1 MTDSF
6 LALLATGGAILL
18 GAMSPGPSFIMIAR
32 TAVVSSRQN
41 ALAAAAGMGTGCMI
55 FSVLAL
61 SGLHS
66 LLILVPWLYSALK
79 IAGGA
84 YLIWLGARLLFSTD
98 RKGCISQKDNKA
110 IYAPHAFLAGMLTQ
124 LSNPNTAIV
133 FGSIFAA
140 TLGSHISPV
149 LYVVLPLMAF
159 CIDTL
164 WYALVACLLSADRPR
179 RAYIGYK
186 RWLDRIGGGVMCF
199 LGIRLFIR

>member
-6 LALLATGGAILL
+6 LALLTTGSAILL

-32 TAVVSSRQN
+32 TAVVSSRRC

-61 SGLHS
+61 AGLHS
-66 LLILVPWLYSALK
+66 LLVLVPWLYSALK

-84 YLIWLGARLLFSTD
+84 YLFWLGIRLLFSSD
-98 RKGCISQKDNKA
+98 RKDNIHQNNTQA
-110 IYAPHAFLAGMLTQ
+110 VYAPHAFLSGMLTQ

-179 RAYIGYK
+179 RIYISYK
-186 RWLDRIGGGVMCF
+186 RWLDRIGGGVMCL

>member
-1 MTDSF
+1 MNDSF
-6 LALLATGGAILL
+6 LALLTTGSAILL

-32 TAVVSSRQN
+32 TAVVSSRMS

-61 SGLHS
+61 AGLHS
-66 LLILVPWLYSALK
+66 LLVLVPWLYSALK
-79 IAGGA
+79 IVGGA
-84 YLIWLGARLLFSTD
+84 YLVWLGARLLFSSD
-98 RKGCISQKDNKA
+98 KKDSVHQKDRQSVS
-110 IYAPHAFLAGMLTQ
+110 APHAFLSGMLTQ

-149 LYVVLPLMAF
+149 LYLVLPLMAF

-164 WYALVACLLSADRPR
+164 WYALVACLLSAESPR
-179 RAYIGYK
+179 RVYISYK
-186 RWLDRIGGGVMCF
+186 RWLDRIGGGVMCL
-199 LGIRLFIR
+199 LGIRLFIQ

>member
-1 MTDSF
+1 MTESF
-6 LALLATGGAILL
+6 IALLTTGSAILL

-32 TAVVSSRQN
+32 TAVVSSRRC
-41 ALAAAAGMGTGCMI
+41 ALVAAAGMGTGCMI

-61 SGLHS
+61 AGLHS
-66 LLILVPWLYSALK
+66 LLVLVPWLYSALK

-84 YLIWLGARLLFSTD
+84 YLLWLGVILLFSSD
-98 RKGCISQKDNKA
+98 KKDSILQNDSQA
-110 IYAPHAFLAGMLTQ
+110 IYVPHAFLSGMLTQ

-149 LYVVLPLMAF
+149 LYLVLPLMAF

-164 WYALVACLLSADRPR
+164 WYALVACLLSADGPR
-179 RAYIGYK
+179 RVYISYK
-186 RWLDRIGGGVMCF
+186 RWLDRIGGSVMCL